1 MQSKA
6 TTVAEYL
13 DSLPPDRRI
22 AIEAVRKAIV
32 DNLDPDYF
40 EGVHYGMISYC
51 VPSRLFPAGYHCN
64 PKQPLPFAALASQK
78 NHMSL
83 HLMGVYTAGPEAGW
97 FREAW
102 EKTGKKLDMGKCC
115 VRFRS
120 LDEVPLAVIGEA
132 IRRMPAKRWVGVY
145 MQALAS
151 MQRRRSGRPE
161 QQSSERRAKIAAKTS
176 AAKSA
181 GKAKAR
187 SGAKRAKA
195 DRDRRMR
202 P

>member
-13 DSLPPDRRI
+13 DSLPPDRRSAI
-22 AIEAVRKAIV
+22 AAVRKAIV

-51 VPSRLFPAGYHCN
+51 VPDRLLPAGTHRN

-78 NHMSL
+78 DHMSL
-83 HLMGVYTAGPEAGW
+83 HLMGVYTGGLDADW

-102 EKTGKKLDMGKCC
+102 QKGGRKLDMGKCC

-120 LDEVPLAVIGEA
+120 LDDVPLDVVAEA
-132 IRRMPAKRWVGVY
+132 IRRMPAKRWVAVY
-145 MQALAS
+145 TQALA
-151 MQRRRSGRPE
+151 MQGR
-161 QQSSERRAKIAAKTS
+161 QAG
-176 AAKSA
+176 KSA
-181 GKAKAR
+181 KKQPGRAGPSKKPRARSSGKA
-187 SGAKRAKA
+187 RAE
-195 DRDRRMR
+195 R
-202 P
+202 PRE

>member
-22 AIEAVRKAIV
+22 AIAAVRKAIV
-32 DNLDPDYF
+32 DNLDPDYA
-40 EGVHYGMISYC
+40 EGMHYGMISYC
-51 VPSRLFPAGYHCN
+51 VPHRLFPPGYHCN

-83 HLMGVYTAGPEAGW
+83 HLMGVYTGGQEADW

-102 EKTGKKLDMGKCC
+102 EKSGKKLDIGKCC

-120 LDEVPLAVIGEA
+120 LDEVPLDVVGEA

-145 MQALAS
+145 MEALAS
-151 MQRRRSGRPE
+151 MQRRKAGGPAK
-161 QQSSERRAKIAAKTS
+161 QTTERRAKIASKTPAAES
-176 AAKSA
+176 AR
-181 GKAKAR
+181 KAKAR
-187 SGAKRAKA
+187 PGAKKAKA
-195 DRDRRMR
+195 DTRT
-202 P
+202 